1 MVAEVGST
9 DEAGCETGSISMA
22 KVVER
27 ISRAARSELVSRQRY
42 PCTKGKCFTHAI
54 KTSLSEEVGRLSK
67 VGRLRNFDENARRE
81 GGVAGKF
88 LAERDLEWE

>member
-1 MVAEVGST
+1 VELHGVVAEVGST

-27 ISRAARSELVSRQRY
+27 ISRAARSDLVSRQRY

-54 KTSLSEEVGRLSK
+54 ETSLSEEVGRL
-67 VGRLRNFDENARRE
+67 RNFDEKARRE
-81 GGVAGKF
+81 GDVAGKF